1 MIKIPP
7 NINKLI
13 TVGGIAKSVISPTP
27 AGVAYTGANLA
38 SKAMTGK
45 TIPQH
50 LAGLHTGPATGTGN
64 VGPDKKGD
72 VISEGGRF
80 RDPQQKNILRG
91 RNAKGGLVSY
101 KSISDMDRG

>member
-1 MIKIPP
+1 MPFYK
-7 NINKLI
+7 
-13 TVGGIAKSVISPTP
+13 TVKDLADRSGVMSVTPLGIATNVISKR
-27 AGVAYTGANLA
+27 V
-38 SKAMTGK
+38 TGK
-45 TIPQH
+45 TPLQH
-50 LAGLHTGPATGTGN
+50 FAGQITGPATGTGN

>member
-1 MIKIPP
+1 MPFYK
-7 NINKLI
+7 
-13 TVGGIAKSVISPTP
+13 TVKDLADRSGVMSVTPLGIATNVISKR
-27 AGVAYTGANLA
+27 V
-38 SKAMTGK
+38 TGK
-45 TIPQH
+45 TPLQH
-50 LAGLHTGPATGTGN
+50 FAGQITGPATGTGN

-101 KSISDMDRG
+101 KSISEMDRG